1 MTGLRTKPFALFA
14 LLALAGGTVVLP
26 ALHQASHQHAH
37 SHGEAEALVFDA
49 EAREARGPHGGLL
62 LHPKQTSKKHTH
74 APLSHGKNSVEHFGV
89 AVALS
94 AAPVVTIA
102 AAPAIHTAH
111 TAPDA
116 VHVDTS
122 HLFSPLQPGAPPSA

>member
-1 MTGLRTKPFALFA
+1 VTGLRTKPFALFA

-26 ALHQASHQHAH
+26 VLHQASHSHAH

-49 EAREARGPHGGLL
+49 ENEAHGPHGGLL
-62 LHPKQTSKKHTH
+62 LHPKPSKKHSH
-74 APLSHGKNSVEHFGV
+74 APLSHGRNSVEHYGV

-102 AAPAIHTAH
+102 APPAIDSQLDVPRT
-111 TAPDA
+111 
-116 VHVDTS
+116 VLLDTS
-122 HLFSPLQPGAPPSA
+122 YLCSPLQPGAPPRA